1 MHRNRFERL
10 IAGTVLV
17 GLLSIAIG
25 LAVPSRAQQA
35 NPIRVARIFSDGVV
49 LQRSVPVTIW
59 GWAPP
64 NRMLNV
70 QLNKFTKSARAG
82 ADSSWYVQLPAHGV
96 ADSGSIVITSNGFT
110 QTIKDVKFGD
120 VWIASGQSN
129 MEWKLADSKGGAQE
143 VASANDPLLR
153 QFKIPNGWSWNPEKE
168 LAGGAWASF
177 NTKTAGDFSGVAY
190 FFAKSIRKEIGVPI
204 GIINAAWSGAA
215 IEPYIS
221 RSAQRL
227 SDSAWKRIV
236 DTETNYNRT
245 VREGLVAKLGEL
257 PTTDAGMVNGAAPW
271 AAADLD
277 ESAWKS
283 IPVPGAWERNGY
295 AGLDGVVW
303 LRTSFD
309 LSADEAK
316 RATSLTLGPVDDDD
330 ITWING
336 VEVGR
341 TSGYFVRRQYT
352 VPANAL
358 RAGRNVLTV
367 RVVDG
372 AGDGGIM
379 GAAGE
384 PFLDI
389 GGTKKPL
396 AGSWKIRIGVASFR
410 EDAQH
415 VNKIPTGA
423 YNRMIEPLRRFPIKG
438 VIWYQGES
446 NSNNDAQ
453 ATAYRAQ
460 FATLIRSWRAELSDG
475 VDVFP
480 FFWAQLPNYGTVDAN
495 PPASGGWA
503 LIREAQ
509 SAALSLPNTGQAV
522 IFDVGE
528 AANLHPTNKTDV
540 GERLALAARAVAY
553 KQSIEYSGPVY
564 KSHAIAGNKIIIT
577 FTHANGIKLTNAPG
591 ERSEFAIAGADNKF
605 VWANA
610 RVVGNQVEVWS
621 DEVSAPLYVR
631 YAFSNSP
638 KSATLF
644 NGAGL
649 PASPFRTGQ

>member
-1 MHRNRFERL
+1 MIRNRLKLLCAAIVIGALPAARTSMKPGSVRQT
-10 IAGTVLV
+10 GT
-17 GLLSIAIG
+17 
-25 LAVPSRAQQA
+25 
-35 NPIRVARIFSDGVV
+35 IRVARIFSDGVV
-49 LQRSVPVTIW
+49 LQRSVPVRIW
-59 GWAPP
+59 GWATPKTSIKVA
-64 NRMLNV
+64 LK
-70 QLNKFTKSARAG
+70 NKTLATVARS
-82 ADSSWYVQLPAHGV
+82 DSSWQVTFPAQRA
-96 ADSGSIVITSNGFT
+96 ADSGSIVITGGGST
-110 QTIKDVKFGD
+110 TVIRDVLFGD
-120 VWIASGQSN
+120 VWVASGQSN
-129 MEWKLADSKGGAQE
+129 MEWKLADSKGGAAE
-143 VASANDPLLR
+143 VATASDPLMR
-153 QFKIPNGWSWNPEKE
+153 QFKIPNGWSWTPEKE
-168 LAGGAWASF
+168 LAGGSWASL
-177 NTKTAGDFSGVAY
+177 NPKTAGDFSGVAY
-190 FFAKSIRKEIGVPI
+190 FFVKSLRNNVGVPI

-221 RSAQRL
+221 REAQRL

-245 VREGLVAKLGEL
+245 IREALIAKLGEL
-257 PTTDAGMVNGAAPW
+257 PTSDAGMGNGAAPW

-295 AGLDGVVW
+295 PGLDGIVW

-309 LSADEAK
+309 LTPDEAK
-316 RATSLTLGPVDDDD
+316 RAASLTLGAIDDDD

-341 TSGYFVRRQYT
+341 TAGYFQRRRYT

-358 RAGRNVLTV
+358 RAGRNVLTI
-367 RVVDG
+367 RVTDG

-379 GAAGE
+379 ASAGE
-384 PFLDI
+384 PFIDV
-389 GGTKKPL
+389 GGAKMALSGT
-396 AGSWKIRIGVASFR
+396 WKFRIGVASFR

-423 YNRMIEPLRRFPIKG
+423 YNRMIKPILPFPIKG

-460 FATLIRSWRAELSDG
+460 FSTLIQSWRAEWNQSSAG
-475 VDVFP
+475 FP
-480 FFWAQLPNYGTVDAN
+480 FLWAQLPNYGPSDVD

-509 SAALSLPNTGQAV
+509 SAALSLPNTAQAV

-528 AANLHPTNKTDV
+528 APNLHPTNKTDV
-540 GERLALAARAVAY
+540 GERLALAARAMVY
-553 KQSIEYSGPVY
+553 KQPIEFSGPTY
-564 KSHAIAGNKIIIT
+564 KSHVIVDGKFIVT
-577 FTHANGIKLTNAPG
+577 FDHATGLRVTYG
-591 ERSEFAIAGADNKF
+591 REQRSEFAVAGADKKF
-605 VWANA
+605 AWADA
-610 RVVGNQVEVWS
+610 RVENNKVIVWS
-621 DEVSAPLYVR
+621 PGVTNPMYLR

-638 KSATLF
+638 RNATVF
-644 NGAGL
+644 NGANL
-649 PASPFRTGQ
+649 PASPFRTDR